1 VDLAAYRRVAA
12 DSYLDGLTSL
22 PIGEVRR
29 LRADCQV
36 LEDEV
41 SLQRRVIQGRLDII
55 RYELDRRR
63 SGAAPSEAGQL
74 LGSLPEVLS
83 STTSGGHHDGHGAGT
98 SVDEFADLDGIDE
111 YAVLDLAGLTDAALD
126 STHDQFG
133 FAEHVLSRRRQ
144 RLFER
149 LDALSGEITRRY
161 RTGEASIGTLLQ

>member
-1 VDLAAYRRVAA
+1 VDLAAYRRIAA
-12 DSYLDGLTSL
+12 DRYLDGLTLL

-29 LRADCQV
+29 LRADCQA

-41 SLQRRVIQGRLDII
+41 SLRRRVIQGRLDII
-55 RYELDRRR
+55 RYEIDRRR

-74 LGSLPEVLS
+74 LGSLPEVLT
-83 STTSGGHHDGHGAGT
+83 STAPGAVPNGP
-98 SVDEFADLDGIDE
+98 VDDFAELDGIDE

-133 FAEHVLSRRRQ
+133 FAEQVLSRRRR

-149 LDALSGEITRRY
+149 LDALSEEITRRY
-161 RTGEASIGTLLQ
+161 RTGEASIGSLLQ